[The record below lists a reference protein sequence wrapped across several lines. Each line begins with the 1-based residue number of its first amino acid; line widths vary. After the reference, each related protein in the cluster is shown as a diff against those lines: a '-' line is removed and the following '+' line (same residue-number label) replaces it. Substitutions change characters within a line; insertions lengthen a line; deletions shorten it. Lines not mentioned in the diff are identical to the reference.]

1 MCTSKFNAYTD
12 SNLFEHNVKNH
23 HMASIYELLL
33 NGENGQETSLTIF
46 ARISFYSVGNGNGKV
61 RKNMVGKIWSI
72 KNG

>member
-33 NGENGQETSLTIF
+33 KGENGQETSLTIF

-61 RKNMVGKIWSI
+61 RKNTVGKIWSI